1 MLQGYLQTCLLKT
14 YWFIKTAVQFNKKL
28 RKASIRSFLLK
39 NKRCMIRLEQYCEM
53 SLPFAFFNK
62 ITKKSPVISSTP
74 PPWEG
79 STVHCTVQYSTVH
92 YTVVVVAYIVYRYQ
106 WSLILFIIIDI
117 NISYLLSTQSRNM
130 AAPRGL
136 IWFSTMVL
144 ISDGN
149 PEHQAPA

>member
-53 SLPFAFFNK
+53 SLPFAFVNK
-62 ITKKSPVISSTP
+62 ITKKSHRSYHPTP
-74 PPWEG
+74 HERAI
-79 STVHCTVQYSTVH
+79 QYSTVH

-136 IWFSTMVL
+136 I
-144 ISDGN
+144 
-149 PEHQAPA
+149 